1 MLSLHYREG
10 VPDLPVPRDERCIEQ
25 IVTRARAFWECMVT
39 GKEPPLDPA
48 RDLRVPSG
56 SDQETWLRLAAEYR
70 QLDEKLGDYLT
81 EAQAI
86 EKKLAGLEKEF
97 LTLMGE
103 FTFAESTGVRVSR
116 FLQQGAIDYN
126 AALKDLNPDLPDTAL
141 KAYRR
146 KAPERVRITLRGEE
160 DQRTEVPFE
169 PDLLNKVAGSDFW
182 F

>member
-103 FTFAESTGVRVSR
+103 FTLAESSGVRISR
-116 FLQQGAIDYN
+116 FLQQGAIDYK
-126 AALKDLNPDLPDTAL
+126 AALKGLKPDLPDSEL
-141 KAYRR
+141 EAYRR
-146 KAPERVRITLRGEE
+146 KASERVRITV
-160 DQRTEVPFE
+160 RTDDDPRAMVPFE
-169 PDLLNKVAGSDFW
+169 PEVLEKLAGSDCW